1 MYYDLHV
8 SGWSHRVKG
17 TTHSLRF
24 ISLQIKGVKQEKE
37 KQADDS
43 NILKEKCRRTAV
55 LCCGWL
61 HSSFHDLNDFII
73 LHFVRLFPSV
83 HSWLLSVT
91 QSYHLLIKFEEE
103 SLALDLMQ

>member
-17 TTHSLRF
+17 TTHSLHF

-43 NILKEKCRRTAV
+43 NILKEK
-55 LCCGWL
+55 
-61 HSSFHDLNDFII
+61 
-73 LHFVRLFPSV
+73 
-83 HSWLLSVT
+83 
-91 QSYHLLIKFEEE
+91 
-103 SLALDLMQ
+103 

>member
-1 MYYDLHV
+1 MIPIFSKKNADA
-8 SGWSHRVKG
+8 
-17 TTHSLRF
+17 
-24 ISLQIKGVKQEKE
+24 LQY
-37 KQADDS
+37 
-43 NILKEKCRRTAV
+43 CAV
-55 LCCGWL
+55 HGWL